1 MHLHLPATPRCLRLH
16 LQRFAER
23 LRRGAEVHRSAQSV
37 PESVPHALKWL
48 AIPGRRDTNRGEA
61 PHSSHQQSR
70 DFGSGTVVASSPDMS
85 PQHPTKDDIPTKSST
100 RLVVQIGLV
109 VVAAVVAVAMVVDLT
124 LDPQDDARDN
134 IEMMRE

>member
-1 MHLHLPATPRCLRLH
+1 
-16 LQRFAER
+16 
-23 LRRGAEVHRSAQSV
+23 
-37 PESVPHALKWL
+37 
-48 AIPGRRDTNRGEA
+48 
-61 PHSSHQQSR
+61 
-70 DFGSGTVVASSPDMS
+70 MS